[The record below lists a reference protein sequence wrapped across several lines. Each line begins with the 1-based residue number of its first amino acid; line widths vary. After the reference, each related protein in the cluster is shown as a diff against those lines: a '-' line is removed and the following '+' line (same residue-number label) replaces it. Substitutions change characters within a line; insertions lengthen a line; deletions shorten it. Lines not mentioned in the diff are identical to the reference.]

1 MKGIY
6 LLLGSNLGDSRGML
20 KSAVELIELK
30 LGKVVDCSSIYKTK
44 AWGVENQPNFL
55 NQVVEIESS
64 LIPEKLLK
72 EINQIEERLGRV
84 RYEKWHSRI
93 IDIDILYYGKKIVD
107 TDDLKIPHP
116 ENQHRNFVL
125 VPMAEIAADLIHPQ
139 LGLNQRELM
148 ENCSDTLDVI
158 PMNIENKKKPTP

>member
-20 KSAVELIELK
+20 KRAVELIESK
-30 LGKVVDCSSIYKTK
+30 LGCIVDRSSIYKTK
-44 AWGVENQPNFL
+44 AWGVENQPDFL

-64 LIPEKLLK
+64 LTPEELLK
-72 EINQIEERLGRV
+72 EINQIEEHLGRV
-84 RYEKWHSRI
+84 RYVKWHSRI

-158 PMNIENKKKPTP
+158 PLNIENKKKPTP

>member
-20 KSAVELIELK
+20 KRAVELIELK

-44 AWGVENQPNFL
+44 AWGVENQPDFL

-64 LIPEKLLK
+64 LTPEELLK
-72 EINQIEERLGRV
+72 EINKIEERLGRV

-158 PMNIENKKKPTP
+158 PLNIENKKKPTP

>member
-44 AWGVENQPNFL
+44 AWGVENQPDFL

-64 LIPEKLLK
+64 LTPEKLLK

>member
-30 LGKVVDCSSIYKTK
+30 LGKVVDCSSMYKTK
-44 AWGVENQPNFL
+44 AWGVENQPDFL

>member
-44 AWGVENQPNFL
+44 AWGVENQPDFL

-64 LIPEKLLK
+64 LTPEKLLK
-72 EINQIEERLGRV
+72 EINKIEERLGRV
-84 RYEKWHSRI
+84 RYVKWHSRI

-139 LGLNQRELM
+139 LGLTQRELM

-158 PMNIENKKKPTP
+158 PMNTENKKKPTP